1 LFFEQVV
8 LGLGVEKYVKT
19 SVNCNVASLALAINS
34 PSTVYVNDKE
44 IYFIVEVVNESNTG
58 QNLEVNYFAP
68 VPTQVIT
75 PSYIAPN
82 AKTTV
87 KIFVKNDVII
97 PVDIST
103 TLEVKTDKY
112 LSKEILLKFNQ
123 QENNS
128 LNNSQNNSQNNSLN
142 NSQNIIVNQDSNIQN
157 NMAGFFALSLIEG
170 VEQFEIESILLF
182 LLILVIIVLLVAFV
196 VRVAKRV

>member
-1 LFFEQVV
+1 MFKQILILMVII
-8 LGLGVEKYVKT
+8 LSL
-19 SVNCNVASLALAINS
+19 VNVFALAINVNDI
-34 PSTVYVNDKE
+34 VYVNDKE
-44 IYFIVEVVNESNTG
+44 VYFIVEVVNESNTG
-58 QNLEVNYFAP
+58 QKLEVNYFAP
-68 VPTQVIT
+68 VPTQVIV

-82 AKTTV
+82 AKTIV

-128 LNNSQNNSQNNSLN
+128 LNNSQN
-142 NSQNIIVNQDSNIQN
+142 IIVNQDSNIQN
-157 NMAGFFALSLIEG
+157 NMAGFFTLSLIEG

>member
-1 LFFEQVV
+1 MYKQILILMVII
-8 LGLGVEKYVKT
+8 LSLT
-19 SVNCNVASLALAINS
+19 ASFALAINS

-44 IYFIVEVVNESNTG
+44 VYFIVEVVNESNTG

-68 VPTQVIT
+68 VPTQVIA
-75 PSYIAPN
+75 PGYIAPN
-82 AKTTV
+82 SKTTV

-123 QENNS
+123 QENTN
-128 LNNSQNNSQNNSLN
+128 QNNPQI
-142 NSQNIIVNQDSNIQN
+142 IIVTQDSDIAN
-157 NMAGFFALSLIEG
+157 NATGVFTLSLIQG
-170 VEQFEIESILLF
+170 VEQISTESILLF
-182 LLILVIIVLLVAFV
+182 LLILVIIVLLVVFI
-196 VRVAKRV
+196 VRLAKRV

>member
-1 LFFEQVV
+1 MVIILS
-8 LGLGVEKYVKT
+8 L
-19 SVNCNVASLALAINS
+19 VNVFALAINVNDV
-34 PSTVYVNDKE
+34 VYVNDKE
-44 IYFIVEVVNESNTG
+44 VYFIVEVVNESNTG
-58 QNLEVNYFAP
+58 QKLEVNYFAP
-68 VPTQVIT
+68 VPTQVIV

-82 AKTTV
+82 AKTIV

-128 LNNSQNNSQNNSLN
+128 LNNSLN

-157 NMAGFFALSLIEG
+157 NMAGFFTLSLIEG